1 MEVRATGGEEEDESP
16 WQWWWAA
23 PGLGVQSS
31 TSLYPAFQPPTL
43 VSIWKKKRESRVFFK
58 ISPLAF
64 SIPLLNANANVNT
77 NTLIKNMWEENAN
90 LLFCN
95 PPQGAR
101 CYTETNTKKSQHTV
115 WSTDASKLL
124 IILLNVFFQK
134 YTEIIPVKILSLS
147 LRFPFFTISYD
158 RVNQTRII
166 RAAR

>member
-23 PGLGVQSS
+23 LGLWVQSS
-31 TSLYPAFQPPTL
+31 TSFYPAFQPPTL
-43 VSIWKKKRESRVFFK
+43 VSIWKRENRVFFK

-95 PPQGAR
+95 LPQGAR
-101 CYTETNTKKSQHTV
+101 CYTETNKNARHTV
-115 WSTDASKLL
+115 WNWHIQLCYYFKML
-124 IILLNVFFQK
+124 FFQK
-134 YTEIIPVKILSLS
+134 YKSFTLKSSLC
-147 LRFPFFTISYD
+147 LGNFWQWAPQVLI
-158 RVNQTRII
+158 VNH
-166 RAAR
+166 